1 MTVKAPQFHVDIVQA
16 SALAERDVAAWSAIQ
31 QAQPAFRSPLLSPHF
46 ARAVGR
52 VRDDARVA
60 VVRRDGSDGLD
71 EPVAFFAFHRRPGG
85 FGRPLAAPFSDYH
98 GVVSVPG
105 SGLEPGQII
114 GLAGLK
120 AFRHN
125 GLIDPHGLFPTTGDE
140 VEAFAI
146 ELNDTP
152 DAYLE
157 AVRAASPKKF
167 KNYRRLANRLAE
179 VGPLTMRADTSQ
191 SAFDDVMS
199 WKSAQFVRTGIQD
212 VLRPTW
218 VTELMQ
224 SLFET
229 TEGPMT
235 GLLLSLYAGDTFV
248 GGHFGVRENGVY
260 HPWIA
265 SMSPEMAA
273 YSPGQTFLDQAI
285 RAMPELGLTV
295 YDLGVGHDHYKRPFA
310 PTVDHVGA
318 GFHTAAGGGLKRA
331 EEAAWTLG
339 PLGRSSAVA
348 KVRRRLDHIA
358 TADPS
363 IRGRVHGLIEA
374 VVATRRRSLG
384 GEGGA
389 SE

>member
-1 MTVKAPQFHVDIVQA
+1 MTAQALPFEVDIVRA
-16 SALAERDVAAWSAIQ
+16 RALGDGDVAAWSAIQ

-60 VVRRDGSDGLD
+60 VVRKNGTA
-71 EPVAFFAFHRRPGG
+71 VAFFAFHKRPGG

-98 GVVSVPG
+98 GVVSSPD
-105 SGLEPGQII
+105 SGLQAGQII

-125 GLIDPHGLFPTTGDE
+125 GLIDPHGLFPATDDA

-146 ELNDTP
+146 ELNETP

-167 KNYRRLANRLAE
+167 KNYRRLAHRLAE

-191 SAFDDVMS
+191 AAFDDVMA

-212 VLRPTW
+212 VLRPAW
-218 VTELMQ
+218 VAELMQ

-229 TEGPMT
+229 REGPMT
-235 GLLLSLYAGDTFV
+235 GLLLSLYAGNTFV

-265 SMSPEMAA
+265 SMSPEMAT

-285 RAMPELGLTV
+285 RAMPELGLDV

-318 GFHTAAGGGLKRA
+318 GFHTAADGGLKRA
-331 EEAAWTLG
+331 KEAAWTLG
-339 PLGRSSAVA
+339 PLGRSSAVD

-374 VVATRRRSLG
+374 VVATRRRSLS